1 MIKHKPILIVISAPS
16 GSGKTTIVKIVREKC
31 PEIFYSV
38 SATTRKMRPGE
49 INGKDYI
56 FVSHETF
63 EDWIKNGKVVEWAK
77 IYGEYYGTPKEPID
91 KALKRGQDVI
101 LDIDVHGKRSLEK
114 IYGKDVVSIFL
125 IPPSLDILRKR
136 LISRGAESKEKLEL
150 RLKLSREEMK
160 WGYEYDYIVINDIK
174 EKAAENV
181 ISIIMA
187 ERMRRERILNLKEL
201 LENEN

>member
-1 MIKHKPILIVISAPS
+1 MIKHRPILIVISAPS

-56 FVSHETF
+56 FVSHDIF

-91 KALKRGQDVI
+91 KALQRGQDVI
-101 LDIDVHGKRSLEK
+101 LDIDIHGKRSLEK
-114 IYGKDVVSIFL
+114 IYGKNVVSIFL
-125 IPPSLDILRKR
+125 IPPSLNVLRQR
-136 LISRGAESKEKLEL
+136 LISRGAESEEKLEL

-174 EKAAENV
+174 EKAAANV
-181 ISIIMA
+181 ISIITA